1 MAVNFMELL
10 GAMAQSG
17 MSPSSESRIQKA
29 AEVSGERGGLSGLV
43 NGAKDLVNRAG
54 QTVGG
59 KDNLTAA
66 GVGALLG
73 ALASDRKSSVPL
85 GGVGGGLMGLLG
97 MMAFKALRNVGENSS
112 PSLGAAVPSAEAP
125 QKTFEN
131 DGHLI
136 LTAMLDAAK
145 ADGKIDADE
154 LNRIT
159 GRMKEMGIEQDGMNY
174 VLSQLQSPMSTE
186 AIVAAVRGR
195 PELAA
200 QVYSASLMAVEV
212 DTPAERTYLERLA
225 QSMGLTPEVVA
236 NIEQLVGMRSA

>member
-59 KDNLTAA
+59 KDNLAAA

-85 GGVGGGLMGLLG
+85 GGS
-97 MMAFKALRNVGENSS
+97 E
-112 PSLGAAVPSAEAP
+112 
-125 QKTFEN
+125 
-131 DGHLI
+131 
-136 LTAMLDAAK
+136 
-145 ADGKIDADE
+145 
-154 LNRIT
+154 
-159 GRMKEMGIEQDGMNY
+159 
-174 VLSQLQSPMSTE
+174 
-186 AIVAAVRGR
+186 
-195 PELAA
+195 
-200 QVYSASLMAVEV
+200 
-212 DTPAERTYLERLA
+212 ERR
-225 QSMGLTPEVVA
+225 
-236 NIEQLVGMRSA
+236 